1 VTINIG
7 SNQSLAESGM
17 YIAFD
22 KGYFRQEGL
31 NVNFKVG
38 GPLETVFPLLARGD
52 LDVAQG
58 GISPAIFNAVAR
70 DVGVRIVT
78 ASVVNLPGRSLYFL
92 ARKEL
97 VDSGQ
102 LKNPQDLKGKT
113 WSAPGGV
120 SIVRLEIENA
130 LKNGGLTLKDIK
142 TVNLGY
148 PEAVAALANKGI
160 DLAFMVEPLA
170 AQSVEKGIAVRY
182 IDAGALA
189 LHYPASIYVYGT
201 KMLQQPDVGRRFML
215 ALLRGV
221 RDYENAASKNQ
232 GRQAVIAA
240 MMNHTSVKN
249 ASLYDKII
257 WQWEPTNGEIFL
269 DKLQELV
276 DYFKANNQFEQ
287 PPDLSKVVDQQFTQY
302 AVQQLGPYQS

>member
-1 VTINIG
+1 
-7 SNQSLAESGM
+7 M

-22 KGYFRQEGL
+22 RGYFRDEGL
-31 NVNFKVG
+31 NVNFQVG
-38 GPLETVFPLLARGD
+38 GPLETIFPLLTRGD
-52 LDVAQG
+52 LDAAQG
-58 GISPAIFNAVAR
+58 GITPAIFNAVSR
-70 DVGVRIVT
+70 NVGVRIVT
-78 ASVVNLPGRSLYFL
+78 ASVVNLPGRSLYFM

-102 LKNPQDLKGKT
+102 LKAPRDLKGRT
-113 WSAPGGV
+113 WSAPGGI

-130 LKNGGLTLKDIK
+130 LKTAGLTFSDIK

-160 DLAFMVEPLA
+160 DLAFMIEPLA

-182 IDAGALA
+182 IDAGAQA

-201 KMLQQPDVGRRFML
+201 KMLQQPEVGRRFML

-232 GRQAVIAA
+232 GRQEAIAS
-240 MMNHTSVKN
+240 MIKHTSVKD
-249 ASLYDKII
+249 ASLYDKIV
-257 WQWEPTNGEIFL
+257 WQWEPTNGEIFP
-269 DKLQELV
+269 DKVQELV

-287 PPDLSKVVDQQFTQY
+287 PPDLSKVLDQQFTQY
-302 AVQQLGPYQS
+302 ALQQLGPYQS